1 MGGHG
6 MGASS
11 SLPAPPGSS
20 TPTALASL
28 GGGSAAPI
36 TLDGPGSSVPADSA
50 PPLVPPPLQRPSTR
64 LQQGIRKPKVYTDG
78 TIRYGQLAATSEG
91 PPNLRDA
98 LSDKNWKHAMDV
110 EFDALRKK

>member
-1 MGGHG
+1 

-11 SLPAPPGSS
+11 SLPAPLGSS
-20 TPTALASL
+20 TQAAPASL
-28 GGGSAAPI
+28 GGGFAAP
-36 TLDGPGSSVPADSA
+36 TTPDGPRSSVTTGSVLSP
-50 PPLVPPPLQRPSTR
+50 VPPPPQRPSTR
-64 LQQGIRKPKVYTDG
+64 LQQGVRKPKVYTDG